1 MSNLSYQIIYI
12 FAKNTIFGYILIDTK
27 IVNCKV
33 VTPTGIISA
42 GVGIKNDKIVA
53 LAHDPNLPRADRT
66 IDAGGKYVIPGV
78 VDPHVH
84 LAATVPASQYENH
97 LRTFQRDCRTNSESA
112 VACGTTTYGHFF
124 YAGPEKKY
132 NKKMVD
138 DFKEGVERNAM
149 IDIFFHASMGC
160 DDHIQQIPDLA
171 ELGITSFKFFFTAY
185 KGPDGIFA
193 DLRGTDDGQLFAGLD
208 KIGEL
213 RDRGY
218 QGTTLIIHAE
228 NQDIIY
234 KLREK
239 FQKEGRRDLAVWS
252 DHRPSLCE
260 EECISRAIYIAKA
273 VKLVRPPPPL
283 YIAHLS
289 SGRSL
294 DIISKASSEI
304 EVIAETCPQWLLL
317 TKHDQKLGSLAKVN
331 PPLRD
336 KEDNERLWWGIR
348 KGIIKCMGS
357 EHIASLP
364 LELKPPDIWKAYP
377 GFPGEGLLQLM
388 LSEGVNKGRI
398 SLKKLVEICCSNPAK
413 VFGIFPKKGIIDV
426 GSDADLV
433 IVDMNKKAK
442 VTLEAL
448 HSPAGFSVYEGWQ
461 LKGWPVLTMVRGNI
475 VMEDGEIIG
484 KPGTGKYLPRK
495 KLSSRSARK

>member
-1 MSNLSYQIIYI
+1 M
-12 FAKNTIFGYILIDTK
+12 
-27 IVNCKV
+27 NCKV

-42 GVGIKNDKIVA
+42 GVGIQDEKIVA
-53 LAHDPNLPRADRT
+53 LTHDLNLPQADRT

-84 LAATVPASQYENH
+84 LAATVPASRYEDF

-132 NKKMVD
+132 SRKIFD
-138 DFKEGVERNAM
+138 DFKEGIERNAM
-149 IDIFFHASMGC
+149 IDIFFHALMGSS
-160 DDHIQQIPDLA
+160 DHIQQIPDLA
-171 ELGITSFKFFFTAY
+171 EFGITSFKFFFTAY

-193 DLRGTDDGQLFAGLD
+193 DLRGADDAQLFAGFD
-208 KIGEL
+208 KIGEI
-213 RDRGY
+213 RDLGY
-218 QGTTLIIHAE
+218 PGAMLMIHAE

-239 FQKEGRRDLAVWS
+239 IKKEGRKDLAVWS

-260 EECISRAIYIAKA
+260 EECISRAIHIAKA
-273 VKLVRPPPPL
+273 VKLVRSPPPL
-283 YIAHLS
+283 YIVHLS

-294 DIISKASSEI
+294 DIISKALNEI
-304 EVIAETCPQWLLL
+304 DVIAETCPQYLLL

-364 LELKPPDIWKAYP
+364 LKSKPSDIWKAYP
-377 GFPGEGLLQLM
+377 GFPGDGFLPLM

-398 SLKKLVEICCSNPAK
+398 SFEKLIEVCCCNPAK
-413 VFGIFPKKGIIDV
+413 VFGIFPKKGIIGI

-433 IVDMNKKAK
+433 IVDMDKKAK
-442 VTLEAL
+442 VTLETL

-475 VMEDGEIIG
+475 VMEGGEIVG
-484 KPGTGKYLPRK
+484 KPGTGKYIPRK
-495 KLSSRSARK
+495 KIKF